1 MERLVK
7 FELLGQEFP
16 LYTDAT
22 EEDVEEILALVKSQL
37 VVNNSQSTHVLPPN
51 KLAIL
56 SSLNMASMYVKL
68 KKEYDQ
74 YKLRVEEYSA
84 RLMQKIEDTL

>member
-1 MERLVK
+1 MK

-16 LYTDAT
+16 LYSDAT
-22 EEDVEEILALVKSQL
+22 EEDVEEILALVQSQL
-37 VVNNSQSTHVLPPN
+37 EVNNNQSSNMLPPN

-68 KKEYDQ
+68 RKEYVQ
-74 YKLRVEEYSA
+74 YKDQVEEYSA